1 MQNLRSALDH
11 TSLGEQ
17 VYNRIATGLLNG
29 EMRPNDKLTIR
40 GLAEQLGVST
50 TPIRDA
56 INQLTHERVL
66 EQRSSKDV
74 RVPVMTRA
82 DYLEILDMRLL
93 LEGLAA
99 ERAAE
104 RATPAEHH
112 ALRSLLTRTDRAT
125 ARGDAALAT
134 QCNQEFHLALS
145 GAADMPNLQRSLRGL
160 WLRMGPVVAG
170 YYDTSTADLN
180 TLHYAVLA
188 AIESGD
194 PVAARTAIQAD
205 IVSAKAQLL
214 DQIDALNAF
223 YAGAVAAQ

>member
-1 MQNLRSALDH
+1 LQKLHGALNH

-56 INQLTHERVL
+56 VNQLTHEQVL

-82 DYLEILDMRLL
+82 DYLEILDIRLL

-104 RATPAEHH
+104 RATPAEHR
-112 ALRSLLTRTDRAT
+112 ALRNLLISSDRAT

-134 QCNQEFHLALS
+134 QFNQEFHLALS
-145 GAADMPNLQRSLRGL
+145 SVADMPNLQRSLRGL

-170 YYDTSTADLN
+170 YYDTSTADLS
-180 TLHYAVLA
+180 TLHYAVLT
-188 AIESGD
+188 AIERGD
-194 PVAARTAIQAD
+194 PATARKAIQAD

-223 YAGAVAAQ
+223 HTGVVAAQ